1 VKAFGA
7 RMMKDH
13 KTDVSDFEKQAKSGK
28 DADLQAFAGKMLPR
42 LQEPLKMVEGIHD
55 ALK

>member
-1 VKAFGA
+1 
-7 RMMKDH
+7 MMKDH